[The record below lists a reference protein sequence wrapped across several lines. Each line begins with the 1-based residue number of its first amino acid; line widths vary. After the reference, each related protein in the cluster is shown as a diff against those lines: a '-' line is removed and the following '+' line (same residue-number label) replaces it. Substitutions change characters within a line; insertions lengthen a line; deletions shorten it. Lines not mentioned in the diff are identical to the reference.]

1 MQRGKL
7 NLSKETLRDLDS
19 FFREQILHTDELT
32 DRERDVV
39 IEYYL
44 RSEQKN
50 KPSNGT
56 FTLRR
61 IYHEQTR

>member
-32 DRERDVV
+32 DRERGVV

-44 RSEQKN
+44 RSE
-50 KPSNGT
+50 
-56 FTLRR
+56 
-61 IYHEQTR
+61 